1 MDTQDDLSMYNLL
14 SNQIFHNCFGELKKI
29 SQFFCNKLVF
39 IKTAYLFTITVQ
51 NLSYTFEIKWN
62 VN

>member
-14 SNQIFHNCFGELKKI
+14 SNQIFHNFLWRIKENLTI
-29 SQFFCNKLVF
+29 FFNKLVF